1 MVSASRDGQYIA
13 DFISILGLKSLRG
26 SSSKKGANAY
36 RAGIKA
42 VKEGYNVS
50 FTPDGPRGP
59 RYVMKTGPIS
69 LASVTGTGVI
79 PISVNASRCWS
90 VRSWDGFQIPKPFS
104 TLTLILGDMV
114 MIPPDLDEDGL
125 ELYREKVEAALM
137 AVTADRRNG
146 PENRFTIFLRF
157 PIAFGC
163 SGDIMLPLSP
173 SAGGDRRCPGRVCR
187 YGKLTKTLAP
197 RLDICFSRV
206 YIPLYI
212 SGRFDPYS
220 YGSGYAA

>member
-1 MVSASRDGQYIA
+1 M
-13 DFISILGLKSLRG
+13 
-26 SSSKKGANAY
+26 
-36 RAGIKA
+36 
-42 VKEGYNVS
+42 S

-137 AVTADRRNG
+137 AITAD
-146 PENRFTIFLRF
+146 P
-157 PIAFGC
+157 A
-163 SGDIMLPLSP
+163 
-173 SAGGDRRCPGRVCR
+173 
-187 YGKLTKTLAP
+187 
-197 RLDICFSRV
+197 
-206 YIPLYI
+206 
-212 SGRFDPYS
+212 
-220 YGSGYAA
+220 

>member
-1 MVSASRDGQYIA
+1 MGYFKQKFRSVKKLPTWIYWLPARLMQLYVRTCFRIRVVDPNGYIENAKGAVSVTWHNRLMFFAVLFPAGARKRTVAVVSASRDGQYIA

-36 RAGIKA
+36 RAVIKA
-42 VKEGYNVS
+42 VREGYNVS

-137 AVTADRRNG
+137 AITAD
-146 PENRFTIFLRF
+146 P
-157 PIAFGC
+157 A
-163 SGDIMLPLSP
+163 
-173 SAGGDRRCPGRVCR
+173 
-187 YGKLTKTLAP
+187 
-197 RLDICFSRV
+197 
-206 YIPLYI
+206 
-212 SGRFDPYS
+212 
-220 YGSGYAA
+220 